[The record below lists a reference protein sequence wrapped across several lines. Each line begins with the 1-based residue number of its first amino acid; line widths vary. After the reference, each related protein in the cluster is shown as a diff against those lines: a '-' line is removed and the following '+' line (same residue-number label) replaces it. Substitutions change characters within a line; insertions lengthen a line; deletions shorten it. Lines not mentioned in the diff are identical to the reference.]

1 MENYKYFNVIVFDGK
16 LKVVA
21 NKEAEPLSESYIDT
35 FCWRLRCLHFDFAEK
50 QEDIFRSFLMK
61 TKEWV
66 SQSVNIN
73 LELGY
78 VTNNIEIRDGMAY
91 FKPCEI
97 QHINAT
103 AEFLSNPESIRIID
117 EMVAIAYNKKIEPSN
132 KTALQ
137 QLQDW
142 INTPVVNYGGH
153 KSIVQKV
160 NELLEVERQ
169 IIVDAHNDGIEDP
182 ESYGGA
188 TYYNEKFKNNK

>member
-1 MENYKYFNVIVFDGK
+1 MENYKYLSVIAIDGK
-16 LKVVA
+16 LKALV
-21 NKEAEPLSESYIDT
+21 NKDFEPLSGSYVENLGWIS
-35 FCWRLRCLHFDFAEK
+35 RCLYFDFAEN

-61 TKEWV
+61 TKEWI

-73 LELGY
+73 LEMGY
-78 VTNNIEIRDGMAY
+78 VTDNIEIIDKLAY
-91 FKPCEI
+91 FKPHEI
-97 QHINAT
+97 KHINAT
-103 AEFLSNPESIRIID
+103 PLFFSNTVGVRMLE

-188 TYYNEKFKNNK
+188 TYYNEKFKNK